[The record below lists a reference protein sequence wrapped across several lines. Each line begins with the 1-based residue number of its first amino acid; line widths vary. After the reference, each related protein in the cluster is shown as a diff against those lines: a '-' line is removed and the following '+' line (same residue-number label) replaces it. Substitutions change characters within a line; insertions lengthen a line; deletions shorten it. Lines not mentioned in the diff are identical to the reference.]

1 MTRTGPRHSALGV
14 AALVVSLVAL
24 VLFAVTAHVAHLPRY
39 ADMQDVP
46 VAVLV
51 MLFVSLGVTIV
62 GLLLGIGSALQHQ
75 RRRVTGVL
83 ALGLSITLLWAQAS
97 LGSWVHQQWEQAHP
111 AAPPADRASASPATP
126 LQ

>member
-1 MTRTGPRHSALGV
+1 VNDPRPRHSALGI

-24 VLFAVTAHVAHLPRY
+24 AVFAVTAHVAHLPRY
-39 ADMQDVP
+39 AGMHEVP

-51 MLFVSLGVTIV
+51 MLFVGLGVTVI

-83 ALGLSITLLWAQAS
+83 ALGLAITLLWAQAS
-97 LGSWVHQQWEQAHP
+97 LGSWVHQQWQDAHP
-111 AAPPADRASASPATP
+111 SVDGS
-126 LQ
+126 

>member
-1 MTRTGPRHSALGV
+1 MTASGPRHSALGI

-24 VLFAVTAHVAHLPRY
+24 VFFAVIAHVAHLPRY
-39 ADMQDVP
+39 ADMQEVP

-51 MLFVSLGVTIV
+51 MLFVGLGVTTV

-111 AAPPADRASASPATP
+111 AAPPADPAPARPATP

>member
-1 MTRTGPRHSALGV
+1 MNAPRPRHSALGI

-39 ADMQDVP
+39 AGMHEVP

-51 MLFVSLGVTIV
+51 MLLVCLGVTVV
-62 GLLLGIGSALQHQ
+62 GLLLGIGCALQHQ

-83 ALGLSITLLWAQAS
+83 ALGLLITLLWAQAS

-111 AAPPADRASASPATP
+111 VAADQA
-126 LQ
+126 

>member
-1 MTRTGPRHSALGV
+1 MTSSGPRHSALGI
-14 AALVVSLVAL
+14 AALVVSLAAL

-39 ADMQDVP
+39 AGMQDVP

-51 MLFVSLGVTIV
+51 MLFVSLGVTTV
-62 GLLLGIGSALQHQ
+62 GLMLGIGSALQHQ

-97 LGSWVHQQWEQAHP
+97 LGSWIHQQWEQAHP
-111 AAPPADRASASPATP
+111 ATPPAGHAPATP
-126 LQ
+126 AGSPR

>member
-1 MTRTGPRHSALGV
+1 MNAPRPRHSALGI

-24 VLFAVTAHVAHLPRY
+24 VVFAVTAHVAHLPRY
-39 ADMQDVP
+39 AGMHEVP

-51 MLFVSLGVTIV
+51 MLFVGLGVAGV
-62 GLLLGIGSALQHQ
+62 GLLLGIGSVLQHQ

-97 LGSWVHQQWEQAHP
+97 LGSWVHQQWQDAHP
-111 AAPPADRASASPATP
+111 TVDAPH
-126 LQ
+126 

>member
-1 MTRTGPRHSALGV
+1 MTAPGPRHSALGI
-14 AALVVSLVAL
+14 AALVVSLAAL

-39 ADMQDVP
+39 AEMQDVP
-46 VAVLV
+46 VAVLA
-51 MLFVSLGVTIV
+51 MLFVGLGVATV
-62 GLLLGIGSALQHQ
+62 GLLLGIGSTLQHQ

-111 AAPPADRASASPATP
+111 ATPPQGHAPAAPAEP
-126 LQ
+126 LR

>member
-1 MTRTGPRHSALGV
+1 MNTPRPRHSALGI

-39 ADMQDVP
+39 AGMHEVP

-51 MLFVSLGVTIV
+51 MLFVALGVTVV
-62 GLLLGIGSALQHQ
+62 GLLLGIGSALQHP

-97 LGSWVHQQWEQAHP
+97 LGSWIHQQWVDAHP
-111 AAPPADRASASPATP
+111 TAQAEATP
-126 LQ
+126 H